1 MIKTMNIILPYLKLW
16 TLFCHARNY
25 KDGLYLGP
33 NLELMQV
40 DILHFREF
48 RDGQNVGELYIFF
61 EKMLA
66 F

>member
-1 MIKTMNIILPYLKLW
+1 M
-16 TLFCHARNY
+16 
-25 KDGLYLGP
+25 YLGP

-66 F
+66 FQIVRILDKTYIEYMHIITE